1 VEGLSWGS
9 TWFGP
14 TSWIPIENLTLD
26 KQWPLENGFE
36 VLWAR
41 DAETTRPQIL
51 APAELGES
59 IFHPSMQQNAGYSLV
74 SDKHCSACICV
85 ICADAGVHHL
95 PQTESA
101 RQNGTVWLGLT
112 SDLGWSGGIQI
123 QPKHWK
129 WPFQLTVSNRNVSR
143 IHSQYFALPMCSDA
157 FQFAKSQLSTSR
169 GLNCRLMARPR
180 SGTRRRSSVQ
190 CPWPLEG
197 CPRPWGH
204 GSYSEVMNL

>member
-1 VEGLSWGS
+1 MVLKYFEHGTLKRLGHRSWLQRSLVNPYFIQACSKMQDTHWCQTS
-9 TWFGP
+9 T
-14 TSWIPIENLTLD
+14 
-26 KQWPLENGFE
+26 
-36 VLWAR
+36 V
-41 DAETTRPQIL
+41 
-51 APAELGES
+51 APAYAWYVLMLAF
-59 IFHPSMQQNAGYSLV
+59 I
-74 SDKHCSACICV
+74 ICLKRNQL
-85 ICADAGVHHL
+85 AKTA
-95 PQTESA
+95 Q
-101 RQNGTVWLGLT
+101 VWLGLT